1 VKPDPPAA
9 SAAQPPGVSSQ
20 ASVRRHNYAV
30 IQADS
35 VAMGVVGA
43 STPYMPVLLAR
54 LGATSTLVGLLTAL
68 PALAGVV
75 LALPIGRWLQRKR
88 NIVPWYSRSRLVAQ
102 MSYAVIGVA
111 IVLASP
117 ERAVGAVLVIWAL
130 ATVPLTV
137 GLVAFPVVM
146 DGASGPAG
154 RYELLSRRWAIMGLA
169 TAVTVALAGQLL
181 GLIAF
186 PVNYGLLFAGFSV
199 AGLFSFWFSR
209 QIRVP
214 DQVSAPS
221 RPGASLRE
229 RVREFIALVRDE
241 RPLVAYEIR
250 AFVFNASIGLAMPL
264 IPLFYVREVH
274 APDAWIGIIVAGQ
287 AAGTLGGY
295 LAARQV
301 SRRRGSHWVLL
312 PALLGSALVPLVLA
326 LLTNL
331 SAVAALAVVS
341 GVFTAGMNLA
351 LFDELMKRVP
361 ARHGVT
367 FTSVDYTA
375 QNVALMVAPIVGG
388 LLAAEIG
395 LRAALAVA
403 TAVGLFGFALFAL
416 NERAGLRQADAEKTR
431 FER

>member
-1 VKPDPPAA
+1 
-9 SAAQPPGVSSQ
+9 
-20 ASVRRHNYAV
+20 VRLHNYSV

-35 VAMGVVGA
+35 VAMGIVNA
-43 STPYMPVLLAR
+43 STPYLPVLLVR
-54 LGATSTLVGLLTAL
+54 LGATSTLVGVFVAL
-68 PALAGVV
+68 PALAGVL

-102 MSYAVIGVA
+102 MSYAAIGIA
-111 IVLASP
+111 IVVASP
-117 ERAVGAVLVIWAL
+117 ERAVAAILVIWAA
-130 ATVPLTV
+130 ATVPLTI
-137 GLVAFPVVM
+137 GLVSFPVVM

-169 TAVTVALAGQLL
+169 TAVTVVVAGQLL
-181 GLIAF
+181 GLIVF

-199 AGLFSFWFSR
+199 AGLVSFWFSR

-214 DQVSAPS
+214 DQVPAPS
-221 RPGASLRE
+221 QPGASLRA
-229 RVREFIALVRDE
+229 RAGEFISLVRDE
-241 RPLVAYEIR
+241 RPLVTYEIR

-295 LAARQV
+295 LAASQV

-312 PALLGSALVPLVLA
+312 PALLGCALVPLLLA

-331 SAVAALAVVS
+331 SAIAALAVVS
-341 GVFTAGMNLA
+341 GVFTAGMNLG

-375 QNVALMVAPIVGG
+375 QNVALMVAPIAGG
-388 LLAAEIG
+388 LLAVAIG
-395 LRAALAVA
+395 LRPALAVA
-403 TAVGLFGFALFAL
+403 TGVGLCGFSLFAL
-416 NERAGLRQADAEKTR
+416 EELTTRRRRSAGQGAG
-431 FER
+431 

>member
-1 VKPDPPAA
+1 M
-9 SAAQPPGVSSQ
+9 
-20 ASVRRHNYAV
+20 RRHNYAV

-35 VAMGVVGA
+35 VAMGVVNA
-43 STPYMPVLLAR
+43 STPYLPVLLAR

-68 PALAGVV
+68 PALTGVV

-102 MSYAVIGVA
+102 MSYAAIGVA
-111 IVLASP
+111 IVVASP
-117 ERAVGAVLVIWAL
+117 EWAVGAILVIWAA
-130 ATVPLTV
+130 ATIPLTV

-169 TAVTVALAGQLL
+169 TAVTVVLAGQLL
-181 GLIAF
+181 GLIVF

-214 DQVSAPS
+214 DQVPATP
-221 RPGASLRE
+221 RPGASLRA
-229 RVREFIALVRDE
+229 RVGEFISLVRDE
-241 RPLVAYEIR
+241 RPLVAYEVR
-250 AFVFNASIGLAMPL
+250 AFVVTASIGLAMPL

-312 PALLGSALVPLVLA
+312 PALLGCALAPLVLA

-341 GVFTAGMNLA
+341 GVFTAGLNLG

-388 LLAAEIG
+388 LLATAIG
-395 LRAALAVA
+395 LRPALVVAAV
-403 TAVGLFGFALFAL
+403 VGLCGFALFAL
-416 NERAGLRQADAEKTR
+416 EELTIRRRQAV
-431 FER
+431 EREAG